1 MVVLQNLDPYYRHL
15 VGTAAALVFDDID
28 DLLRQVDYLV
38 AEPALRQTI
47 ASPVGPDR
55 L

>member
-1 MVVLQNLDPYYRHL
+1 MPVLHNLDPY
-15 VGTAAALVFDDID
+15 
-28 DLLRQVDYLV
+28 RQLDCLV

-55 L
+55 P